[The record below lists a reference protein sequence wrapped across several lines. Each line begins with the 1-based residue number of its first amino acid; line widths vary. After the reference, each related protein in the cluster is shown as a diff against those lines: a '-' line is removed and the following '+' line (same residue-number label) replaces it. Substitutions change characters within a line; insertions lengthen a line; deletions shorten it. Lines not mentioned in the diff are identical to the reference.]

1 MRAPGDAH
9 DAHKRHIERG
19 GLESEN
25 CWRLLM
31 ARRRF
36 SVGKDTCHSARL
48 ETCAE
53 RPPRMRHIDVR
64 NRAPRPFAL
73 TVLAHDGRGHHR
85 FGARPRARDT
95 ARGLGH

>member
-1 MRAPGDAH
+1 MRAPGDSRG
-9 DAHKRHIERG
+9 AHKRQLERG

-25 CWRLLM
+25 GWRLLM

-48 ETCAE
+48 ESCAE
-53 RPPRMRHIDVR
+53 QRVRKRHIDMR
-64 NRAPRPFAL
+64 NCAPHPFAL

-85 FGARPRARDT
+85 FGARPRVRDA